1 MKNVYLICMMAIS
14 LAISNVFVANSQDTS
29 TAPIVTEECILNISE
44 SQQLVKDKQFA
55 EAYEPWSAV
64 YEACPNANKT
74 IYTNGAK
81 IIKAL
86 FQATTDEEEKRR
98 LAELAIE
105 LQDKRIEYF
114 GNDPKF
120 PTAYILGEKGLAY
133 LDFWGSE
140 KIEEAHE
147 CLRQSVQQRGD
158 RSKII
163 VLVKLVET
171 SCEMYKMN
179 PGLYEAEFLADY
191 HLARKYL
198 ETIATN
204 PSNKNAESAKEQKQ
218 YVDEIFENSGISSKQ

>member
-29 TAPIVTEECILNISE
+29 TEPIVTEECIFKISE
-44 SQQLVKDKQFA
+44 SQQLLKNKQFA
-55 EAYEPWSAV
+55 EAFRTWSAV

-74 IYTNGAK
+74 LYSTGAK
-81 IIKAL
+81 IIDAL
-86 FQATTDEEEKRR
+86 YRATSDEEEKRS

-105 LQDKRIEYF
+105 IQDKRIEYF
-114 GNDPKF
+114 GNDPKH

-140 KIEEAHE
+140 KIEEAHA
-147 CLRQSVQQRGD
+147 CLQQSVQQRGD

-171 SCEMYKMN
+171 SYEMYKMN
-179 PGLYEAEFLADY
+179 PGLYEEEFLADY

-198 ETIATN
+198 EKLATDPN
-204 PSNKNAESAKEQKQ
+204 YKKVETAKEQKQ
-218 YVDEIFENSGISSKQ
+218 YVDGIFENSGISSKW

>member
-1 MKNVYLICMMAIS
+1 MKNVCLICMMAV
-14 LAISNVFVANSQDTS
+14 LLTISNVFVAYSQDTS
-29 TAPIVTEECILNISE
+29 TEPIVTEECILKISE
-44 SQQLVKDKQFA
+44 SQQLLKNKQFA
-55 EAYEPWSAV
+55 EAFRTWSVV

-74 IYTNGAK
+74 LYSTGAK
-81 IIKAL
+81 IIDAL
-86 FQATTDEEEKRR
+86 YRATSDEEEKRS

-105 LQDKRIEYF
+105 IQDKRIEYF
-114 GNDPKF
+114 GNDPKH

-140 KIEEAHE
+140 KIEEAHA
-147 CLRQSVQQRGD
+147 CLQQSVQQRGD
-158 RSKII
+158 KSKII

-171 SCEMYKMN
+171 SYEMYKMN
-179 PGLYEAEFLADY
+179 PGLYETEFLADY

-218 YVDEIFENSGISSKQ
+218 YVDEIFENSGIPSKQ

>member
-1 MKNVYLICMMAIS
+1 MKNVCLICMMAV
-14 LAISNVFVANSQDTS
+14 LLTISNVFVAYSQDTNVK
-29 TAPIVTEECILNISE
+29 PIVTEECILNISE

-114 GNDPKF
+114 GNDPKY
-120 PTAYILGEKGLAY
+120 PTAYILGEKGL
-133 LDFWGSE
+133 
-140 KIEEAHE
+140 
-147 CLRQSVQQRGD
+147 
-158 RSKII
+158 
-163 VLVKLVET
+163 VK
-171 SCEMYKMN
+171 K
-179 PGLYEAEFLADY
+179 
-191 HLARKYL
+191 
-198 ETIATN
+198 
-204 PSNKNAESAKEQKQ
+204 
-218 YVDEIFENSGISSKQ
+218 

>member
-1 MKNVYLICMMAIS
+1 MKNVCLICMMAVF
-14 LAISNVFVANSQDTS
+14 LTISNVFVAYSQDTNVKLTVS
-29 TAPIVTEECILNISE
+29 EEYILKISMAQE
-44 SQQLVKDKQFA
+44 LLHNKQFA
-55 EAYEPWSAV
+55 EAYEQWSAV
-64 YEACPNANKT
+64 YEVCPNANKA

-86 FQATTDEEEKRR
+86 FQTTTDEEEKRK

-133 LDFWGSE
+133 LDYFGSE

-171 SCEMYKMN
+171 SYEMYKMN
-179 PGLYEAEFLADY
+179 PGLYETEFLADY
-191 HLARKYL
+191 HLASKYL
-198 ETIATN
+198 EMLATD
-204 PSNKNAESAKEQKQ
+204 SSSKKAETAKEQKQ
-218 YVDEIFENSGISSKQ
+218 YVDGIFENSGIPSK

>member
-29 TAPIVTEECILNISE
+29 TEPIVTEECIFKISE
-44 SQQLVKDKQFA
+44 SQQLLKNKQFA
-55 EAYEPWSAV
+55 EAFRTWSAV

-74 IYTNGAK
+74 LYSTGAK

-120 PTAYILGEKGLAY
+120 PTAYILGDKGLAY
-133 LDFWGSE
+133 LDYFGSE

-158 RSKII
+158 KSKVM

-171 SCEMYKMN
+171 SYEMYKMN
-179 PGLYEAEFLADY
+179 PGLYETEFLADY

-218 YVDEIFENSGISSKQ
+218 YVDEIFENSGIPSKQ